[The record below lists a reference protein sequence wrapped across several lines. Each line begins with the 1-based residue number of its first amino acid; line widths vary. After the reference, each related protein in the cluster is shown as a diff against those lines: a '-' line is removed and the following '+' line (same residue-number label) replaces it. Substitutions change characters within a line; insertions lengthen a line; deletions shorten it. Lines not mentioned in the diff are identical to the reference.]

1 MNNKISNKVIHDK
14 SHQEYMP
21 EETKTTLSN
30 NKNNEQQITNKSI
43 LNKNKK
49 PFYNKKQKNV
59 SIGINLEK
67 LIINKRKNNNINIS
81 NNQLDQ
87 INRNLSYNSI
97 ISNKKNINQNNSLSI
112 LSKSN
117 KKPEGLKNLKHSTT
131 NFNYNNNNV
140 INKGKTYFV
149 KNMDL
154 TGETLEPSLSS
165 GSKIINK
172 SIMNNNIPRIYEK
185 QKILQNS
192 SLIIKNNS
200 FANPNTNNNAL
211 IPPQR
216 IKNCYTNLNIN
227 KNDSNRKKNKLK
239 GIPFSLKKNKPRINA
254 ILQNNINNID
264 LNLENSEENIRP
276 IYKNEKLLQ
285 KKKNMVNNKI
295 LSIKVGNNNK
305 DIFLTEKNN
314 NENLKKSFCNSDIK
328 KSFLNDLNY
337 KRISPLS
344 KNGIYISPSKQGLEF
359 IDNKS
364 FKIVRKL
371 DLGQNMD
378 EESKKDMDVK
388 FLDENNVKKGKIFN
402 KVSKVKILHDNQ
414 KKKVMNKNNKLN
426 NKNVSPNA
434 NINKNGNNGNN
445 NMNTNNEKLDNKNN
459 KINNSKMQRNK
470 SDKNSANAKK
480 NIENQQKSKM
490 EDKIKLKISVENH
503 KNSTG
508 NNINNNV
515 INPIS
520 ESAKNNEEDEDIDTI
535 EDSLKSSNHIISIH
549 IFKTSNIYL
558 SKTNIISCLKL
569 LPKILSLENFIKISI
584 HFCDLDTLNKL
595 CLISKKYYKCIK
607 PIINKIIMEKVYNY
621 NKNNKDKYK
630 NKIKS
635 SLLKFSSLS
644 EISKILLDKKY
655 KDLLFENNCIY
666 DEQIKKDLTRTLPGN
681 ISFQYGNENY
691 NKLYH
696 LLTAYA
702 NYNKNIGYAQGL
714 NFLAASSI
722 FIFEKEMDE
731 FLFLDALIQKFNLEN
746 IIGLSNNLSIKL
758 EEISNCLNK
767 FFPKIK
773 KYLESMNLN
782 YEFFLAGWVLTLF
795 SNSINNDYLFY
806 IWDFMIIFGWKY
818 FNCFIIAVL
827 KKYENEI
834 LSLPQNKLTFYM
846 KNILKND
853 SFQKDFETIM
863 KSSFEFL

>member
-14 SHQEYMP
+14 LHSEYIP
-21 EETKTTLSN
+21 EETKNTLSN
-30 NKNNEQQITNKSI
+30 SKNNEQQTINKSI

-97 ISNKKNINQNNSLSI
+97 VSNKKNINQNNSLST

-117 KKPEGLKNLKHSTT
+117 KKPDGLKNLKHSTT
-131 NFNYNNNNV
+131 NFNCNNNNV
-140 INKGKTYFV
+140 INKGKTYFI
-149 KNMDL
+149 KNLDM
-154 TGETLEPSLSS
+154 TEETLEPSLSS
-165 GSKIINK
+165 GSKVFNK

-192 SLIIKNNS
+192 SLLIKNNS

-239 GIPFSLKKNKPRINA
+239 GIPFSLKKNKPKINT
-254 ILQNNINNID
+254 ILQNNINNIE
-264 LNLENSEENIRP
+264 LKLENSEENIRP

-285 KKKNMVNNKI
+285 KKKNIINNKG

-328 KSFLNDLNY
+328 KSFFNDLNY
-337 KRISPLS
+337 KRISPLA

-371 DLGQNMD
+371 DLGQNID

-388 FLDENNVKKGKIFN
+388 FLDENNVKIGKIFS

-414 KKKVMNKNNKLN
+414 KKKVMSKNNKLN
-426 NKNVSPNA
+426 NKST
-434 NINKNGNNGNN
+434 NINSNNNGNNGNN
-445 NMNTNNEKLDNKNN
+445 NMNINNEKIDIKNN
-459 KINNSKMQRNK
+459 KINNPKMQKNK
-470 SDKNSANAKK
+470 SANIIKK
-480 NIENQQKSKM
+480 NFENQQKSKI
-490 EDKIKLKISVENH
+490 ENKPKIKVSVENH
-503 KNSTG
+503 KNNTG
-508 NNINNNV
+508 NNNNSNI

-520 ESAKNNEEDEDIDTI
+520 ESEKNNEEDEDIDTI

-569 LPKILSLENFIKISI
+569 LPKILNLEKFIRLAI
-584 HFCDLDTLNKL
+584 HFCDLNTLNKI

-621 NKNNKDKYK
+621 NKNNKNKYK

-644 EISKILLDKKY
+644 EISKTLLEKKY

-714 NFLAASSI
+714 NFLAANSI

-767 FFPKIK
+767 YFPKIK

-795 SNSINNDYLFY
+795 SNSINNEYLFY
-806 IWDFMIIFGWKY
+806 IWDFMIIFGWNY

>member
-1 MNNKISNKVIHDK
+1 
-14 SHQEYMP
+14 
-21 EETKTTLSN
+21 L
-30 NKNNEQQITNKSI
+30 
-43 LNKNKK
+43 
-49 PFYNKKQKNV
+49 
-59 SIGINLEK
+59 
-67 LIINKRKNNNINIS
+67 
-81 NNQLDQ
+81 
-87 INRNLSYNSI
+87 
-97 ISNKKNINQNNSLSI
+97 
-112 LSKSN
+112 
-117 KKPEGLKNLKHSTT
+117 
-131 NFNYNNNNV
+131 
-140 INKGKTYFV
+140 
-149 KNMDL
+149 DL
-154 TGETLEPSLSS
+154 TEETLEPSQNS
-165 GSKIINK
+165 GSKIFNK

-185 QKILQNS
+185 QKILQNN

-239 GIPFSLKKNKPRINA
+239 GIPFSLKKNKPKINT
-254 ILQNNINNID
+254 ILQNNINNVE

-285 KKKNMVNNKI
+285 KKKNLGNNKAI
-295 LSIKVGNNNK
+295 SIKVGNNNK

-314 NENLKKSFCNSDIK
+314 NDNLKKSFCNSDVK
-328 KSFLNDLNY
+328 KSFFNDVSY
-337 KRISPLS
+337 KRISPLA

-371 DLGQNMD
+371 DLGQNID

-388 FLDENNVKKGKIFN
+388 YLDENNAKIGKIFN

-414 KKKVMNKNNKLN
+414 KKKVMFKNNKLN
-426 NKNVSPNA
+426 NKSTNS
-434 NINKNGNNGNN
+434 ITNKNGNNGNN
-445 NMNTNNEKLDNKNN
+445 NMNINNEKMDIQNN
-459 KINNSKMQRNK
+459 KINNPKMQKNK
-470 SDKNSANAKK
+470 SDKNSNSIKK
-480 NIENQQKSKM
+480 HIENQQKSKI
-490 EDKIKLKISVENH
+490 DGKIKIKISVENQ
-503 KNSTG
+503 KNSLG
-508 NNINNNV
+508 NNNNI
-515 INPIS
+515 INPITES
-520 ESAKNNEEDEDIDTI
+520 EKNNEEDEEIDTI

-549 IFKTSNIYL
+549 IFKTPNIYL

-569 LPKILSLENFIKISI
+569 LPKILNLEKFIRISI
-584 HFCDLDTLNKL
+584 LFCDLETLNKL

-621 NKNNKDKYK
+621 NKNNKNKYK

-644 EISKILLDKKY
+644 EISKTLLEKKY

-714 NFLAASSI
+714 NFLAANTI

-758 EEISNCLNK
+758 EEITNCLNK
-767 FFPKIK
+767 YFPKIK

-795 SNSINNDYLFY
+795 SNSINNEYLFY
-806 IWDFMIIFGWKY
+806 IWDFMIIFGWDY

-846 KNILKND
+846 KNILRND

>member
-14 SHQEYMP
+14 SHSEYIP
-21 EETKTTLSN
+21 EETKNTLVN
-30 NKNNEQQITNKSI
+30 NKNNEQPTTNKSI

-49 PFYNKKQKNV
+49 PLLNKKQKNV

-117 KKPEGLKNLKHSTT
+117 KKPDGLKNLKHSTT

-140 INKGKTYFV
+140 INKGKTFFI
-149 KNMDL
+149 KNLDL
-154 TGETLEPSLSS
+154 TEETLEPSLSS
-165 GSKIINK
+165 GSKIFNQ
-172 SIMNNNIPRIYEK
+172 SIINNNIPRIYEK

-239 GIPFSLKKNKPRINA
+239 GIPFSLKKNKPRINT
-254 ILQNNINNID
+254 ILQNNNNNIE

-285 KKKNMVNNKI
+285 KKKMIGNNKA
-295 LSIKVGNNNK
+295 LLIKVGNNSK

-328 KSFLNDLNY
+328 KSFFNDLNY
-337 KRISPLS
+337 KRISPLA
-344 KNGIYISPSKQGLEF
+344 KNGIYISPSKQGLEL

-371 DLGQNMD
+371 DLGQNIN

-388 FLDENNVKKGKIFN
+388 FLDENNVKIGKIFN

-414 KKKVMNKNNKLN
+414 KKKVMSKNNKLN
-426 NKNVSPNA
+426 NKNL
-434 NINKNGNNGNN
+434 NINKSSNNVNN
-445 NMNTNNEKLDNKNN
+445 NMNINNEKTDNKNY
-459 KINNSKMQRNK
+459 KINNPKMIKNK
-470 SDKNSANAKK
+470 SDKNSNYLKK
-480 NIENQQKSKM
+480 NVENIQKP
-490 EDKIKLKISVENH
+490 KIKDEIKIKISVENH
-503 KNSTG
+503 KN
-508 NNINNNV
+508 NPINNNI

-520 ESAKNNEEDEDIDTI
+520 ESEKNNEDDEDIDTI

-558 SKTNIISCLKL
+558 SKTNIVSCLKL
-569 LPKILSLENFIKISI
+569 IPKILNIEKVIKISI
-584 HFCDLDTLNKL
+584 HFCDLNTLNKI
-595 CLISKKYYKCIK
+595 CLISKKYYKYIK
-607 PIINKIIMEKVYNY
+607 PIINKIIMEKVYKYNKK
-621 NKNNKDKYK
+621 NKNNKNKYK

-644 EISKILLDKKY
+644 EISRTLLEKKY
-655 KDLLFENNCIY
+655 KDLLFQNNCIY

-681 ISFQYGNENY
+681 KSFQYGNENY

-714 NFLAASSI
+714 NFLAANSI

-746 IIGLSNNLSIKL
+746 IIGLSNKLSIKL

-767 FFPKIK
+767 YFPKIK

-795 SNSINNDYLFY
+795 SNSINNEYLFY
-806 IWDFMIIFGWKY
+806 IWDFMIIFGWNY

-827 KKYENEI
+827 KKYEKEI

-853 SFQKDFETIM
+853 SFQKDFEAIM

>member
-1 MNNKISNKVIHDK
+1 MNNKISNKVVHDK
-14 SHQEYMP
+14 SHSEYIP
-21 EETKTTLSN
+21 EETKNTLSN
-30 NKNNEQQITNKSI
+30 SKNNEIQTINKSI

-67 LIINKRKNNNINIS
+67 LIINKRKNNNINN

-117 KKPEGLKNLKHSTT
+117 KKPEGLKNLKHSTN
-131 NFNYNNNNV
+131 NFNCNNNNV
-140 INKGKTYFV
+140 INKGKTYFI
-149 KNMDL
+149 KNLDL
-154 TGETLEPSLSS
+154 TEETLEPSQNS
-165 GSKIINK
+165 GSKIFNK

-185 QKILQNS
+185 QKILQNN

-239 GIPFSLKKNKPRINA
+239 GIPFSLKKNKPKINT
-254 ILQNNINNID
+254 ILQNNINNVE

-285 KKKNMVNNKI
+285 KKKNLGNNKAI
-295 LSIKVGNNNK
+295 SIKVGNNNK

-314 NENLKKSFCNSDIK
+314 NDNLKKSFCNSDVK
-328 KSFLNDLNY
+328 KSFFNDVSY
-337 KRISPLS
+337 KRISPLA

-371 DLGQNMD
+371 DLGQNID

-388 FLDENNVKKGKIFN
+388 YLDENNAKIGKIFN

-414 KKKVMNKNNKLN
+414 KKKVMFKNNKLN
-426 NKNVSPNA
+426 NKSTNS
-434 NINKNGNNGNN
+434 ITNKNGNNGNN
-445 NMNTNNEKLDNKNN
+445 NMNINNEKMDIQNN
-459 KINNSKMQRNK
+459 KINNPKMQKNK
-470 SDKNSANAKK
+470 SDKNSNSIKK
-480 NIENQQKSKM
+480 HIENQQKSKI
-490 EDKIKLKISVENH
+490 DGKIKIKISVENQ
-503 KNSTG
+503 KNSLG
-508 NNINNNV
+508 NNNNI
-515 INPIS
+515 INPITES
-520 ESAKNNEEDEDIDTI
+520 EKNNEEDEEIDTI

-549 IFKTSNIYL
+549 IFKTPNIYL

-569 LPKILSLENFIKISI
+569 LPKILNLEKFIRISI
-584 HFCDLDTLNKL
+584 LFCDLETLNKL

-621 NKNNKDKYK
+621 NKNNKNKYK

-644 EISKILLDKKY
+644 EISKTLLEKKY

-714 NFLAASSI
+714 NFLAANTI

-758 EEISNCLNK
+758 EEITNCLNK
-767 FFPKIK
+767 YFPKIK

-795 SNSINNDYLFY
+795 SNSINNEYLFY
-806 IWDFMIIFGWKY
+806 IWDFMIIFGWDY

-846 KNILKND
+846 KNILRND

>member
-1 MNNKISNKVIHDK
+1 
-14 SHQEYMP
+14 
-21 EETKTTLSN
+21 
-30 NKNNEQQITNKSI
+30 
-43 LNKNKK
+43 
-49 PFYNKKQKNV
+49 
-59 SIGINLEK
+59 
-67 LIINKRKNNNINIS
+67 
-81 NNQLDQ
+81 
-87 INRNLSYNSI
+87 
-97 ISNKKNINQNNSLSI
+97 
-112 LSKSN
+112 
-117 KKPEGLKNLKHSTT
+117 
-131 NFNYNNNNV
+131 
-140 INKGKTYFV
+140 
-149 KNMDL
+149 
-154 TGETLEPSLSS
+154 
-165 GSKIINK
+165 
-172 SIMNNNIPRIYEK
+172 
-185 QKILQNS
+185 
-192 SLIIKNNS
+192 
-200 FANPNTNNNAL
+200 
-211 IPPQR
+211 
-216 IKNCYTNLNIN
+216 
-227 KNDSNRKKNKLK
+227 
-239 GIPFSLKKNKPRINA
+239 
-254 ILQNNINNID
+254 
-264 LNLENSEENIRP
+264 LENSEENIRP

-285 KKKNMVNNKI
+285 KKKNLGNNKAI
-295 LSIKVGNNNK
+295 SIKVGNNNK

-314 NENLKKSFCNSDIK
+314 NDNLKKSFCNSDVK
-328 KSFLNDLNY
+328 KSFFNDVSY
-337 KRISPLS
+337 KRISPLA

-371 DLGQNMD
+371 DLGQNID
-378 EESKKDMDVK
+378 EESKKDMDIK
-388 FLDENNVKKGKIFN
+388 YLDENNAKIGKIFN

-414 KKKVMNKNNKLN
+414 KKKVMFKNNKLN
-426 NKNVSPNA
+426 NKSTNS
-434 NINKNGNNGNN
+434 ITNKNGNNGNN
-445 NMNTNNEKLDNKNN
+445 NMNINNEKMDIQNN
-459 KINNSKMQRNK
+459 KINNPKMQKNK
-470 SDKNSANAKK
+470 SDKNSNSIKK
-480 NIENQQKSKM
+480 HIENQQKSKI
-490 EDKIKLKISVENH
+490 DGKIKIKISVENQ
-503 KNSTG
+503 KNSLG
-508 NNINNNV
+508 NNNNI
-515 INPIS
+515 INPITES
-520 ESAKNNEEDEDIDTI
+520 EKNNEEDEEIDTI

-549 IFKTSNIYL
+549 IFKTPNIYL

-569 LPKILSLENFIKISI
+569 LPKILNLEKFIRISI
-584 HFCDLDTLNKL
+584 LFCDLETLNKL

-621 NKNNKDKYK
+621 NKNNKNKYK

-644 EISKILLDKKY
+644 EISKTLLEKKY

-714 NFLAASSI
+714 NFLAANTI

-758 EEISNCLNK
+758 EEITNCLNK
-767 FFPKIK
+767 YFPKIK

-795 SNSINNDYLFY
+795 SNSINNEYLFY
-806 IWDFMIIFGWKY
+806 IWDFMIIFGWDY

-846 KNILKND
+846 KNILRND